1 MNLLQE
7 YFFTCS
13 DIWQRMHLYSNRGSG
28 NLDISKDKFTGL
40 ADLPVYL
47 EGVGCSKKAT
57 SWCGYHNIHYSC
69 LLAWDIWQRGC
80 CRGPARMTSYASC
93 HFPYVTPLCVLPFR
107 GVFLDTILPRRDD
120 NGVRPTI
127 GQRIRLSQGD
137 IAQARKLYKCPGK
150 YGLWRWLQLYC
161 RHMVLPGKHWSSRSP

>member
-57 SWCGYHNIHYSC
+57 S
-69 LLAWDIWQRGC
+69 
-80 CRGPARMTSYASC
+80 
-93 HFPYVTPLCVLPFR
+93 
-107 GVFLDTILPRRDD
+107 
-120 NGVRPTI
+120 
-127 GQRIRLSQGD
+127 
-137 IAQARKLYKCPGK
+137 
-150 YGLWRWLQLYC
+150 
-161 RHMVLPGKHWSSRSP
+161 